1 MIWTIIL
8 AAVFAVILAVKN
20 KPHGL
25 GEKTKC
31 PFCGSENVNIGKRG
45 FSFAQGIGMAVA
57 LPLSRLVVAAIV
69 WKVTEQPINTDGL
82 YLAAGLGLLLGFI
95 GAGNLR
101 PGLVTETTGTVL
113 AIGATLPAFDPERVG
128 VPVLCHPA

>member
-25 GEKTKC
+25 GDNPKC
-31 PFCGSENVNIGKRG
+31 PYCGSENVQVRKRG
-45 FSFAQGIGMAVA
+45 FSFAQGIAMAVA
-57 LPLSRLVVAAIV
+57 MFLARILVSAIV
-69 WKVTEQPINTDGL
+69 MKVTDNPINMDGF
-82 YLAAGLGLLLGFI
+82 YLAPILGILLGFV

-101 PGLVTETTGTVL
+101 GSCVACGKS
-113 AIGATLPAFDPERVG
+113 FDI
-128 VPVLCHPA
+128 

>member
-31 PFCGSENVNIGKRG
+31 PSCGSENVNIGKRG

-57 LPLSRLVVAAIV
+57 LPLSRLVVAAII

-101 PGLVTETTGTVL
+101 GTCI
-113 AIGATLPAFDPERVG
+113 ACGKKFDI
-128 VPVLCHPA
+128 